1 MSVNSIIFAEN
12 TTNNYELKG
21 WLTMYCRL
29 YIHCSSVKSIVVLL
43 KKKFGCSTKK
53 MNCYCFQ
60 DFDVIF
66 DMNEETNY
74 NKMRTYPD
82 GFLYYE
88 LKAELEIYNDYIQIT
103 DQILKLLWD
112 NKILAVVSCDYE
124 EELNRY
130 IFSL

>member
-1 MSVNSIIFAEN
+1 
-12 TTNNYELKG
+12 
-21 WLTMYCRL
+21 MYCRL

>member
-1 MSVNSIIFAEN
+1 M
-12 TTNNYELKG
+12 K
-21 WLTMYCRL
+21 MYCRL
-29 YIHCSSVKSIVVLL
+29 YIHFPSVKTVVTLL
-43 KKKFGCSTKK
+43 ENKFGASKKK
-53 MNCYCFQ
+53 MNCYYFQ
-60 DFDVIF
+60 GFDVIF
-66 DMNEETNY
+66 DMNEEANY

-88 LKAELEIYNDYIQIT
+88 LKAEFEIYDDYIQIT

-112 NKILAVVSCDYE
+112 NRIPAVVTSDYE